1 MAAVAGALEQKARA
15 TAMSVEAHRADEND
29 RSSRDGE
36 SSQNRG
42 ERGIPDQGG
51 NFPDRP
57 I

>member
-51 NFPDRP
+51 NYPDRP